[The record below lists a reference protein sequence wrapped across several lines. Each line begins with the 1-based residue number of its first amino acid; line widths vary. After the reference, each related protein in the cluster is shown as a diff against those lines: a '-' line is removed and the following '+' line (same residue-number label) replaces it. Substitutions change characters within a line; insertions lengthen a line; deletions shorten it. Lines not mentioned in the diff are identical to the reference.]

1 MSNRVVGGRFRLTSV
16 IGTGGFGRVWAAFDE
31 RLGVEVALK
40 EVRLGSSVDR
50 AERVHIVALAEHE
63 ARSAAKLRDHPNIVT
78 VYDVVTDDEAPW
90 LVMRLVRGH
99 TLAEEIRVRGR
110 LGPQAAARVAAGV
123 LGALGAAHTAG
134 IVHRDV
140 KPANVMLADDG
151 TVLLTDFGI
160 AKQHTQSTQAVLMGT
175 LHYMSPERLNGK
187 DFPAG
192 DLFALGVT
200 LYEMTEGV
208 SPFERATP
216 TATVSA
222 VALEQPDPPRH
233 AGALAPLVVALL
245 QKDPTRRPDAV
256 AAQTMLAATG
266 TRFTAASTVFS
277 APPADSPFIATP
289 TIEPASTVMPTEV
302 YEATYEPGRGA
313 VQPLQSVPPVQPV
326 HETAYGTGYGTGY
339 GTDYETGYDTGETSS
354 RRRIGRRGIIAAGLG
369 VLGAAAVPVVL
380 TLNSSGSSPS
390 RSSSGGRWSGAQ
402 VLPNSAGTGPMAVAF
417 NQSGTQVAGCGKDGV
432 VRLWDSAAW
441 GLTKTLAHRIVNPW
455 SIPLAQATAF
465 NPDFA
470 SALAVTFHPDG
481 ATLAVTNGDGTVSL
495 WTIADGTET
504 ALPFINPMQWNGAL
518 GSVSFDPAGRI
529 LATTYDTPAVR
540 LWDLSTR
547 TSLATMATGDTSWV
561 QQIVFSPAGGI
572 VATASGNGNPNNTPA
587 DGRLQLW
594 DPSSRTM
601 IATLADTNSPRSQPL
616 AFSPD
621 GKTLANLRSDGRITL
636 WDVGTR
642 AVATILANAGS
653 GVTCIAFGPGG
664 VLAGGHDDG
673 TVTLWDSKTSAVT
686 DVLATGGNDPVNGV
700 AVAPDGT
707 AVVAAGK
714 TITGWRRPR

>member
-1 MSNRVVGGRFRLTSV
+1 MSNRLVGGRFRLTSV
-16 IGTGGFGRVWAAFDE
+16 IGSGGFGRVWAAFDE

-63 ARSAAKLRDHPNIVT
+63 ARSAARLRDHPNIVT

-110 LGPQAAARVAAGV
+110 LRPEAAARVAAGV

-192 DLFALGVT
+192 DLFALGAT

-208 SPFERATP
+208 SPFERATA

-222 VALEQPDPPRH
+222 VAMEEPDPPRH
-233 AGALAPLVVALL
+233 AGALAPLVIALL

-256 AAQTMLAATG
+256 AAQAMLAATG

-277 APPADSPFIATP
+277 APPADSSFIAAPSIAPAP
-289 TIEPASTVMPTEV
+289 TAMPTSA
-302 YEATYEPGRGA
+302 YEATYEPGRGT
-313 VQPLQSVPPVQPV
+313 VQPVQPV
-326 HETAYGTGYGTGY
+326 RETAYGTGFETGY
-339 GTDYETGYDTGETSS
+339 GTGYDTGKPSS
-354 RRRIGRRGIIAAGLG
+354 QRRIGRRGIIVAGLG
-369 VLGAAAVPVVL
+369 VLGAAAAVPVVL
-380 TLNSSGSSPS
+380 TLSSSGSS
-390 RSSSGGRWSGAQ
+390 SSSSSSPSGGRWSGAQ
-402 VLPNSAGTGPMAVAF
+402 ALPGSAGTGPMAVAF

-441 GLTKTLAHRIVNPW
+441 GIAKTLAHRIVNPW
-455 SIPLAQATAF
+455 SMPLAQATAF

-504 ALPFINPMQWNGAL
+504 TLPYINPMQWNGAL
-518 GSVSFDPAGRI
+518 GSVSFDPGGRI

-636 WDVGTR
+636 WDIGTR
-642 AVATILANAGS
+642 AVAATLANAGS

-673 TVTLWDSKTSAVT
+673 TVTLWDTKTKAVT
-686 DVLATGGNDPVNGV
+686 DVLATGGNDAVNGV

-707 AVVAAGK
+707 AVVAATK
-714 TITGWRRPR
+714 TITGWRHLR